1 MQTRNELG
9 DLFTARG
16 YKLAFEIG
24 VQRGEFADILLS
36 RWPGILFMVDRWIYV
51 DGYQDISNVTDEAH
65 QACMNDALA
74 VCARH
79 NHRGRCVQS
88 ASLDAA
94 EGIDEGLLDAVYL
107 DADHSKEGVLR
118 DLKAWA
124 PKVRKGGV
132 IAGHDYLDGV
142 LSAGVFGVKSAV
154 LEFFGREPDIVTN
167 EPWPSWLYEVL

>member
-16 YKLAFEIG
+16 YELAFEIG

-36 RWPGILFMVDRWIYV
+36 RWPGHLYMVDRWIHV
-51 DGYQDISNVTDEAH
+51 EGYQDVSNVTDEAH
-65 QACMNDALA
+65 QDCMNDALA

-79 NHRGRCVQS
+79 NHRGVCVK
-88 ASLDAA
+88 ASSLEAA
-94 EGIDEGLLDAVYL
+94 EKVPNGFLDAVYL
-107 DADHSKEGVLR
+107 DADHSKEGVLT

-142 LSAGVFGVKSAV
+142 LAAGVFGVKSAV